1 MTHSWHWHPG
11 PPTRTSSSSSSGDSR
26 RRRPVGRFARLAALI
41 AAAIALVVT
50 LTPAASSGQPAQ
62 PSPAPKPTI
71 VLVHGAFADGSSW
84 NDVIKRLQ
92 GDGYTVVAPADPLRD
107 VAGDSA
113 YVQSVL
119 ATIDG
124 PVVLVG
130 HSYGGAVI
138 SNAGNAPNVRALVY
152 VAGFALDSGE
162 SLASINAQ
170 FPNNQLGPAV
180 VARPFP
186 QPDGTMGTDLYVNPE
201 QFRAVFAAD
210 VPAKQTDLMAA
221 TQRPLS
227 LAAVLGPSGTPAW
240 RTVPT
245 WYLVARK
252 DLTIDP
258 AAERFMAQRAG
269 ATTVEITS
277 SHVAMISHPGKVT
290 DLIEAAA
297 TATATP

>member
-11 PPTRTSSSSSSGDSR
+11 PPTPSSSSGDHR
-26 RRRPVGRFARLAALI
+26 RHRPIGRLLRLIALI

-50 LTPAASSGQPAQ
+50 LTPAVSVGQPAQ
-62 PSPAPKPTI
+62 SAPAKPTI

-92 GDGYTVVAPADPLRD
+92 GDGYTVIAPADPLRD
-107 VAGDSA
+107 LAGDSA

-152 VAGFALDSGE
+152 VAGFALDEGE
-162 SLASINAQ
+162 SLASIGAQ
-170 FPNNQLGPAV
+170 FPDNQLGPAI

-186 QPDGTMGTDLYVNPE
+186 QPGGMTGTDLYVNPD

-210 VPAKQTDLMAA
+210 VPAKQTALMAA

-227 LAAVLGPSGTPAW
+227 LAAVVGPSGPPAW

-252 DLTIDP
+252 DKTIDP
-258 AAERFMAQRAG
+258 DAERFMAQRAA
-269 ATTVEITS
+269 ATTVEINS
-277 SHVAMISHPGKVT
+277 SHVAMVAHPNKVT